1 MPIRPEGGVQMRK
14 YELMYIVKPHLE
26 EEARNV
32 LIEELHAILTNN
44 GATLE
49 KVDEW
54 GLRDL
59 AYEIDHITKGYYV
72 VTTFSS
78 GDEAINEFGRLARI
92 NRDVIRHM
100 IVKLDE
106 EN

>member
-1 MPIRPEGGVQMRK
+1 MRK

-44 GATLE
+44 GATLD

-78 GDEAINEFGRLARI
+78 DEKAINEFGRLARI

-100 IVKLDE
+100 FVRLDE

>member
-1 MPIRPEGGVQMRK
+1 MPISPEGGVQMRK
-14 YELMYIVKPHLE
+14 YELMYIVKPHI
-26 EEARNV
+26 EEAARNT

-44 GATLE
+44 GATID

-72 VTTFSS
+72 VTTFTS
-78 GDEAINEFGRLARI
+78 DDAAVNEFGRLARI

-100 IVKLDE
+100 IVRLDE

>member
-1 MPIRPEGGVQMRK
+1 MKK

-26 EEARNV
+26 EDARNT
-32 LIEELHAILTNN
+32 LIENLHAILTNN
-44 GATLE
+44 EATIE
-49 KVDEW
+49 NVDEW

-72 VTTFSS
+72 VVTFTS
-78 GDEAINEFGRLARI
+78 DERAINEFDRLTRI

-100 IVKLDE
+100 IVNLDDHI
-106 EN
+106 

>member
-1 MPIRPEGGVQMRK
+1 MRK

-44 GATLE
+44 GATLD

-78 GDEAINEFGRLARI
+78 DEKAVNEFGRLARI

-100 IVKLDE
+100 FVRLDE

>member
-1 MPIRPEGGVQMRK
+1 MRK

-26 EEARNV
+26 EEARNA
-32 LIEELHAILTNN
+32 LIESLHAILTNN
-44 GATLE
+44 GATIE
-49 KVDEW
+49 SVDEW

-72 VTTFSS
+72 VTTFTSDDS
-78 GDEAINEFGRLARI
+78 AINEFDRLTRI

-100 IVKLDE
+100 IVRLDDQI
-106 EN
+106 